1 MRISDYI
8 EQAGANLWRKKL
20 RTFLTTTGVVIGIG
34 ALVCMFAFG
43 QGIQR
48 NITDQFNKLDLFNY
62 VNVVARNRGGM
73 PASYDPDDP
82 DAGMDGADDPA
93 AQSPSNPQQAVPG
106 LDARFLEEVAA
117 IDGVIAALPE
127 MRFPAQIRLGD
138 REEFTLVQVLS
149 ATASQSGLVQFR
161 AGGAYASD
169 EPNELVISDSFLHRL
184 GVKEV
189 ETAVGREIEVAT
201 LTLDFSLGRLL
212 RMVLP
217 ARDQTLPFARESYR
231 FKIVGVAERMGF
243 GGSMPVR
250 SDAYIPPGAAA
261 RMHKLA
267 LTSIWDFFKPTGQAD
282 DYSMVSVKVES
293 PKDVAPVKKELES
306 RGYRTFALMDQLDH
320 MRIGFLIMD
329 MFLIAVGD
337 VQRIFFF
344 ESGAIGLIA
353 VGMIGITVASLGIV
367 NTMVMSIL
375 ERYRE
380 IGIMK
385 AVGATDG
392 DVQRIFFFESGAI
405 GLLGGLFGLFLAAAT
420 SFVINEVINGI
431 MARQGAPRMAYF
443 SFPWWLCLGAIL
455 FSILV
460 SLMAGI
466 YPTRRAARVDPVV
479 ALRHD

>member
-8 EQAGANLWRKKL
+8 EQACANLWRKKL

-48 NITDQFNKLDLFNY
+48 NITEQFNKLDLFNY
-62 VNVVARNRGGM
+62 VNVVARNAGRGG
-73 PASYDPDDP
+73 PGSHDPDDP
-82 DAGMDGADDPA
+82 GATMDDVDVPPG
-93 AQSPSNPQQAVPG
+93 QARQNGPT
-106 LDARFLEEVAA
+106 LDAKFLEDVTAIKGVVAA
-117 IDGVIAALPE
+117 FPE
-127 MRFPAQIRLGD
+127 MRFPAQIRLGE
-138 REEFTLVQVLS
+138 REEFTLAQVLP
-149 ATASQSGLVQFR
+149 TAVSQSGLVQLC
-161 AGGAYASD
+161 AGSAYGSD
-169 EPNELVISDSFLHRL
+169 EPNELIISDEFLRRL
-184 GVKEV
+184 GEKGPSE
-189 ETAVGREIEVAT
+189 ALGREIEVAT
-201 LTLDFSLGRLL
+201 LTLDFSLRRLF
-212 RMVLP
+212 RMAFP
-217 ARDQTLPFARESYR
+217 TGDQTLPFARKSYR
-231 FKIVGVAERMGF
+231 FKVVGVAQRMGF
-243 GGSMPVR
+243 GGPMPVR
-250 SDAYIPPGAAA
+250 SDVYIPPGAAG
-261 RMHKLA
+261 RMRKLA
-267 LTSIWDFFKPTGQAD
+267 LTSIWDFFKPAGQAD

-293 PKDVAPVKKELES
+293 PEDVAPVKKELES
-306 RGYRTFALMDQLDH
+306 RGYRTFALMDQLDQ

-329 MFLIAVGD
+329 MF
-337 VQRIFFF
+337 
-344 ESGAIGLIA
+344 LIA

-392 DVQRIFFFESGAI
+392 DVQRIFLFESGAI

-420 SFVINEVINGI
+420 SFVINGVINAF

-443 SFPWWLCLGAIL
+443 NFPWWLCLGAIA

-460 SLMAGI
+460 SLLAGI